1 MGGDTKM
8 EQKKTVTEKMAKLA
22 RKGKLTAK
30 NADLHWLYEKSVQN
44 AEVEVGFIN
53 EVYEKT
59 FGHKPI
65 SLREDFCGTANLC
78 AEWIKLDE
86 TKTALGVDYDE
97 PTLQWGRE
105 NNLAPLGERAQA
117 VTLIRDDVRNVR
129 SPQTDVLAA
138 TNFSWWGFKT
148 RDQLAGYLRNC
159 HASLKDEGMMLMDCY
174 GGPEAQIPQEEER
187 EQDGFDYIW
196 DQDTFN
202 PITNEITCYI
212 DFNFKDGS
220 QMKKA
225 FSYDWRLWS
234 LPETCDLLKECG
246 FSRAV
251 VYWEGTDE
259 DGEPDGE
266 FQLSLVGDLAPAW
279 VAYIMAFK

>member
-148 RDQLAGYLRNC
+148 RNELAGYLRNC

-251 VYWEGTDE
+251 IYWEGTDT

-266 FQLSLVGDLAPAW
+266 FQPSLVGDLAPAW